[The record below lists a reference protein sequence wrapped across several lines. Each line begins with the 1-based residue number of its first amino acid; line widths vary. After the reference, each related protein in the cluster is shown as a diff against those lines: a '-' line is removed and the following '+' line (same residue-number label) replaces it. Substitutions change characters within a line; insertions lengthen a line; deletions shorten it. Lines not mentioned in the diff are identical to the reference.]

1 MVLRE
6 IEERRMEIT
15 KHLTDGVTQPRSVL
29 TYAVTIMSLWLI
41 SSSHPKK

>member
-1 MVLRE
+1 MVLHE

-29 TYAVTIMSLWLI
+29 TSAVTMWMWLI
-41 SSSHPKK
+41 SSSRSKK